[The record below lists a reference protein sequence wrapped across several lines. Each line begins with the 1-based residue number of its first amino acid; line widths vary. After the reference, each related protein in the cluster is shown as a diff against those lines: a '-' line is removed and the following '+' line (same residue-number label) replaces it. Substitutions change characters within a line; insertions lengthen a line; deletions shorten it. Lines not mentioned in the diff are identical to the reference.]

1 MCWQR
6 LPCISLFFDFAG
18 FFRLEGKGV
27 CNHPWANDPPN
38 FNLWSPPNISPRP
51 TEPSA
56 TITSTSSSSVPT
68 SHEPPI
74 AHSIGSTTTTTAT
87 STSGQ
92 TESPTV
98 PARSSFSTART
109 QILQELR
116 SGRWESVLLKQQ
128 LVLLMALTVNLAQT
142 AKQMASHGLTD
153 PITVF
158 SQPRHSIFLCSND
171 PGVAVVGQFVSQSNN
186 QARITAN
193 QWKGN
198 RRTKKMD
205 RRSRKGTARNSN
217 HDDNERRLE
226 KQPSSSPR
234 TSTSSFVNF
243 TKNQETTLTQSK
255 FSKAERRKYH
265 KTKERHAIL
274 LKKFRRDIGY
284 VDACYEAKYEGRPL
298 PKLVVAVGSY
308 AFGFA
313 GHVRG
318 VAAGAFIA
326 LRKELERIAVVFETK
341 EALSTKS
348 HSGCLCLTL
357 ATPIQKTLN
366 SVRKSIWDDSLIS
379 LRGLRFCEP
388 CRMFVDRDLDAAIV
402 ILLIALA
409 GYWWYNRS
417 KIQTP
422 RSEQQNPKNLF
433 C

>member
-1 MCWQR
+1 MNRTCLCCVMCDVYVCVCVCVCQ
-6 LPCISLFFDFAG
+6 CVSLFAG
-18 FFRLEGKGV
+18 LFVIVLAEVALHLIVSRLCRIFSVGRERV

-38 FNLWSPPNISPRP
+38 FNSWTPPNISPRP
-51 TEPSA
+51 TEPSR

-109 QILQELR
+109 HILQELR

-128 LVLLMALTVNLAQT
+128 LVLLMALTVNLAHT

-226 KQPSSSPR
+226 KQPSSLPR

-318 VAAGAFIA
+318 VAAG
-326 LRKELERIAVVFETK
+326 VHCVTK
-341 EALSTKS
+341 GARTNCSGFRNEGSLVNQVSFGLSLPDTS
-348 HSGCLCLTL
+348 HT
-357 ATPIQKTLN
+357 
-366 SVRKSIWDDSLIS
+366 
-379 LRGLRFCEP
+379 
-388 CRMFVDRDLDAAIV
+388 
-402 ILLIALA
+402 
-409 GYWWYNRS
+409 YS
-417 KIQTP
+417 KDI
-422 RSEQQNPKNLF
+422 E
-433 C
+433 